1 MKDEREILE
10 KLDELAEQLRFYQE
24 LGVDL
29 VIDSGRDSEK
39 KELKKEGAELGLT
52 PLQET
57 MSLADEEWQAEWDR
71 LIKRILNCTFC
82 PLYRGRTQAV
92 PGEGNRK
99 AELMFVGEAPGR
111 DEDLQGRPFVGR
123 AGQLL
128 TKIIQA
134 MGFEREQVYI
144 ANVIKCRPPENRTPK
159 PDEVKAC
166 SPYLIK
172 QIELVRPKVI
182 VALGKVAAEF
192 LLQTNKS
199 MSELR
204 GNFGEYNGIPVMP
217 TFHPS
222 YLVRNEG
229 NKEIK
234 RMVWEDM
241 KKVLKLL
248 GR

>member
-1 MKDEREILE
+1 MNGEDRFEDFERIR
-10 KLDELAEQLRFYQE
+10 EQLEFFRD
-24 LGVDL
+24 LGVEFL
-29 VIDSGRDSEK
+29 IFSGEPARKQEEMRKD
-39 KELKKEGAELGLT
+39 T
-52 PLQET
+52 PLLISPDLSQT
-57 MSLADEEWQAEWDR
+57 QDVDVQAEWDR
-71 LIKRILNCTFC
+71 LIRKILTCQAC

-92 PGEGNRK
+92 PGEGNRQ
-99 AELMFVGEAPGR
+99 ARLMFVGEAPGR

-134 MGFEREQVYI
+134 MGFSREEVYI

-159 PDEVKAC
+159 PDEVKSC
-166 SPYLIK
+166 SPFLLR
-172 QIELVRPKVI
+172 QIELVKPKVI
-182 VALGKVAAEF
+182 VALGKVAVDF
-192 LLQTNKS
+192 LLPGARS
-199 MSELR
+199 MSEVR
-204 GNFGEYNGIPVMP
+204 GKFGQFQGIPVMP

-241 KKVLKLL
+241 KKVLQLL
-248 GR
+248 KS